1 MSTLTDRARSTR
13 DAILDAARACFSE
26 TGFRATT
33 LREVARRARITQPLI
48 NHYFGSKDALFD
60 AVLQRAVTDY
70 DAAQVDQWE
79 RGSDDVAFFT
89 EGLRVLFWWLGENR
103 KTMRLVMWAR
113 LEGRLVDVEGAKP
126 LADKVFAKFA
136 DAQRLGIVRD
146 DLDLR
151 ATLIVIDAMF
161 KGFWDRS
168 DDKETRAVPEL
179 EKRVYRQ
186 SMDFLLRGL
195 LTPATLRSLNR

>member
-26 TGFRATT
+26 AGFRATT

-70 DAAQVDQWE
+70 DVAQIDQWE
-79 RGSDDVAFFT
+79 RSSDDVAFFT

-113 LEGRLVDVEGAKP
+113 LEGRLVDVEGAQS
-126 LADKVFAKFA
+126 LTDKVFAKFA
-136 DAQRLGIVRD
+136 DAQRLGILRN
-146 DLDLR
+146 DLDLH
-151 ATLIVIDAMF
+151 ATLVVIDAMF
-161 KGFWDRS
+161 KGFWDRF
-168 DDKETRAVPEL
+168 DDEEVRALPEI

-195 LTPATLRSLNR
+195 VTPTSLRSLDR